1 MNAAPASRRYRVA
14 LHRTS
19 RGYVA
24 TVAELPGCIA
34 RGASEVEAVE
44 GARGAI
50 RAFLALAAAIEG
62 EPLALLEIAP

>member
-1 MNAAPASRRYRVA
+1 MNAVTASRRYRVA
-14 LHRTS
+14 LHRA
-19 RGYVA
+19 RPGYVA

-44 GARGAI
+44 GARAAI

-62 EPLALLEIAP
+62 DPLAVLELGP